1 MYIVIKTTLHNGCIE
16 QVALGGFC
24 KRHHAEVVAER
35 AFDKTIF
42 KMEADGVDP
51 FRIADIESN
60 NFYEVSSKDG
70 KKQIYIEILD
80 VQELD

>member
-16 QVALGGFC
+16 QVALGGFY
-24 KRHHAEVVAER
+24 KRHHAEAVAEHT
-35 AFDKTIF
+35 FDKAICQ
-42 KMEADGVDP
+42 MEADGADP

-60 NFYEVSSKDG
+60 NWYEVSSKDR
-70 KKQIYIEILD
+70 KKQIHIEILD